1 MAVPLA
7 LSPEFLGPFALCK
20 HVDRSVLRRLCAA
33 SLEEYSAG
41 HRRSAVDSD
50 AIVDECLQN
59 INILG
64 LGELTT
70 RSDAGD
76 GKSGDSRP
84 MLCML
89 WELRNYLP
97 ESIAL
102 ACALPHLISDFV
114 KDRFN
119 MKRAVDDSDSEAIQI
134 EFMSVLLHIVDR
146 TPCKDGSTPLNELSW
161 LKKSPERLAKW
172 EKWENLIIGWQGRC
186 EKLPNPNDAEAVK
199 FPVAPGTPLDASVF
213 IVAKDRRLPAPSQI
227 SSLERHQLKLR
238 IWNVGNILLKMH
250 NCLQLPGE
258 YITLSPLLRKCFRRV
273 MYILSDDI
281 NANVDDEDISQTIAK
296 REAAVNVEAGATT
309 DASPDEAPQA
319 A

>member
-7 LSPEFLGPFALCK
+7 LSSEVLGPFALCK
-20 HVDRSVLRRLCAA
+20 HVDRSMLRRLCAA

-41 HRRSAVDSD
+41 HQRSAVDSD
-50 AIVDECLQN
+50 AKVDECLQN
-59 INILG
+59 IDILG
-64 LGELTT
+64 LRELTS
-70 RSDAGD
+70 RSDAGE
-76 GKSGDSRP
+76 GKNNDSRP

-102 ACALPHLISDFV
+102 ACALPHFVSDFV

-119 MKRAVDDSDSEAIQI
+119 MKRAVDDSDSEAVQI

-146 TPCKDGSTPLNELSW
+146 TPCKEGDTPLHELSW
-161 LKKSPERLAKW
+161 LKKSPERIAKW
-172 EKWENLIIGWQGRC
+172 DKWENLVVAWHARC
-186 EKLPNPNDAEAVK
+186 DQLPNRNDAEAVK
-199 FPVAPGTPLDASVF
+199 FPVAPGTPLDAAVF
-213 IVAKDRRLPAPSQI
+213 IVVKERRLPAPSQI

-273 MYILSDDI
+273 MYILADDI
-281 NANVDDEDISQTIAK
+281 NANVDDEDISQTIAR
-296 REAAVNVEAGATT
+296 REAAVDVDSGAPT
-309 DASPDEAPQA
+309 DASPDEATLVA
-319 A
+319 